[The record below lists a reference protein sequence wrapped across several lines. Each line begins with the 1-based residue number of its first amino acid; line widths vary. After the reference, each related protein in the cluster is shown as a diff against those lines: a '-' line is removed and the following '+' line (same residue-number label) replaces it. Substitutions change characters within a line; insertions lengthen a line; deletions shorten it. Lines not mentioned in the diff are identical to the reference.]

1 MITIDTKPTGE
12 TTLFIAAESIMA
24 AIRTLD
30 RARTALAALD
40 DSPLPAPTEEA
51 LATLRALHAEAAAQE
66 EAAPPVTIPQEQP
79 QPESAP
85 PVAIPQ
91 EEAAQEQAAQE
102 EANAATLR
110 EEIAV
115 VGKKMFGEEWPQAEK
130 WLVSGWTSK
139 RTPENIRTS
148 PAHLTA
154 DECEAVLVG
163 LCDNAETTRAS
174 WQKQKELDAAK
185 ARPATPAPSSARP
198 GRQPRTATSL
208 TAPRRPA
215 PGTAAHTAMVNNAV
229 IATG

>member
-12 TTLFIAAESIMA
+12 TTLFIAAPTLID

-30 RARTALAALD
+30 RARAALAALD

-51 LATLRALHAEAAAQE
+51 LATLRALHAEAAA
-66 EAAPPVTIPQEQP
+66 AQEQP
-79 QPESAP
+79 QPVVVAQELPPLPADLPLESDDPNAP
-85 PVAIPQ
+85 PDDP
-91 EEAAQEQAAQE
+91 
-102 EANAATLR
+102 AATLR
-110 EEIAV
+110 KEIAV

>member
-12 TTLFIAAESIMA
+12 TTLFIAAPTLID

-30 RARTALAALD
+30 RARAALAALD

-51 LATLRALHAEAAAQE
+51 LATLRALHAEAAA
-66 EAAPPVTIPQEQP
+66 AQEQP
-79 QPESAP
+79 QPVVVPAQEETAP

-91 EEAAQEQAAQE
+91 EQAAQEQAAQE

-148 PAHLTA
+148 PAHLAA

-185 ARPATPAPSSARP
+185 ARPATPAQSSARP
-198 GRQPRTATSL
+198 GRQPRPAASL

-215 PGTAAHTAMVNNAV
+215 PGTAAHTAMVNGA
-229 IATG
+229 ITG

>member
-12 TTLFIAAESIMA
+12 TTLFIAAPTLID

-30 RARTALAALD
+30 RARAALAALD

-51 LATLRALHAEAAAQE
+51 LATLRALHAEAAA
-66 EAAPPVTIPQEQP
+66 AQEQP
-79 QPESAP
+79 QPVVVPAQEETAL

-91 EEAAQEQAAQE
+91 EQAAQEQAAQE

-115 VGKKMFGEEWPQAEK
+115 VGKKMFGEEWPQAK
-130 WLVSGWTSK
+130 RWLISGWTSK
-139 RTPENIRTS
+139 RTPENIRTN
-148 PAHLTA
+148 PLHLTA

-174 WQKQKELDAAK
+174 WQKQKEADAAK
-185 ARPATPAPSSARP
+185 ARQTTPATPAQSSARP
-198 GRQPRTATSL
+198 GRQPRTAASL

-215 PGTAAHTAMVNNAV
+215 PGTAAHTAMVNGA
-229 IATG
+229 ITG